1 MLKRLGRHLP
11 IVCTLQPQ
19 RNTVLL
25 FMILLTLGR
34 TNTFVEALV
43 SRVHLSSAFSLSQ
56 RIQPR
61 CHLLRMAS
69 TSSVDSVSNKDG
81 FPYRLID
88 SHHHVWTVGS
98 LPYAYAEGQSAP
110 PGLQEKGCVR
120 SCPRNGLMECLREQ
134 TGLLLR
140 HRGPFF
146 HAPFS

>member
-1 MLKRLGRHLP
+1 MLKRLGRHFP
-11 IVCTLQPQ
+11 IVCTLQPP
-19 RNTVLL
+19 RNTLLL

-43 SRVHLSSAFSLSQ
+43 SRVHSSSAFSLSQ
-56 RIQPR
+56 RIQPPR
-61 CHLLRMAS
+61 HLLRMAS

-88 SHHHVWTVGS
+88 SHHHVWTAGS

-110 PGLQEKGCVR
+110 PGLQEKGCVH

-140 HRGPFF
+140 HRCPFC
-146 HAPFS
+146 